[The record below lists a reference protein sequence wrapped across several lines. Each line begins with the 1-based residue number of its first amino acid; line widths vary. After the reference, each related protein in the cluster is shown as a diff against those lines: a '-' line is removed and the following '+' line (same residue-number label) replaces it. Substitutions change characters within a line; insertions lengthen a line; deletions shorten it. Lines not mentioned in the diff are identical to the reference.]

1 MEGEQ
6 HNTYDVEF
14 YGPNTMCGALY
25 LGALRAAEEIARYLG
40 DPDAD
45 EYARLYASGRARYDR
60 ELWNGEYYVQ
70 AVRMPAPHEVHKG
83 KYPPRHP
90 PAFRAGEPMPRYQ
103 YGPGC
108 LSDQLLGQWFAHI
121 VGLGYLL
128 PEEHVRAAARSIF
141 RYNFRRSVA
150 AHESCQRAYA
160 VNDEAGLLQC
170 TWPHGGRPRYP
181 FPYADE
187 CWTGAEYAV
196 AGLLIYQGDVE
207 AGLEIV
213 RGVRRRHDG
222 IRRNPWDEFE
232 CGHHYAR
239 ALSSWALLLAL
250 SGYGYSAPAAR
261 LGFAPPGPAGDFRC
275 LFTAGTAWGTVEITG
290 SRATLTVQ
298 AGELV
303 LRHLEVGDRVHTFD
317 PPVVVTSGHPLSV
330 PR

>member
-1 MEGEQ
+1 M
-6 HNTYDVEF
+6 
-14 YGPNTMCGALY
+14 
-25 LGALRAAEEIARYLG
+25 ARHLG
-40 DPDAD
+40 DPDAG
-45 EYARLYASGRARYDR
+45 EYARIYASGRARYDR

-70 AVRMPAPHEVHKG
+70 QVRMPEPHEIQKG
-83 KYPPRHP
+83 RFPQRHP
-90 PAFRAGEPMPRYQ
+90 PAIRPGEPTPRYQ

-108 LSDQLLGQWFAHI
+108 LSDQLLGQWLAHV
-121 VGLGYLL
+121 VGLGHLL
-128 PEEHVRAAARSIF
+128 PEEHVRSAARSIF
-141 RYNFRRSVA
+141 RYNFRRSVE

-196 AGLLIYQGDVE
+196 AGLLIWEGEVG

-213 RGVRRRHDG
+213 RGVRGRHDG

-250 SGYGYSAPAAR
+250 SGYRYSAPAGR
-261 LGFAPPGPAGDFRC
+261 LGFAPRVAADDFRC
-275 LFTAGTAWGTVEITG
+275 FFTAGTAWGTVEITARG
-290 SRATLTVQ
+290 ATLSVQ
-298 AGELV
+298 AGELR
-303 LRHLEVGDRVHTFD
+303 LAELALGDRVHRFEA
-317 PPVVVTSGHPLSV
+317 PVVVRPGQPLV
-330 PR
+330 LPEPRRQAR